1 MVDMTIKEMRN
12 EIDRMKQV
20 IYRTLD
26 FDTRKALMNRQIELM
41 DKTGI
46 NKTKNGVQ
54 RYYLTKNASKKQV
67 EDYYECLVNA
77 TYDTL
82 GHDL

>member
-1 MVDMTIKEMRN
+1 MEHTKEQMMN

-26 FDTRKALMNRQIELM
+26 FDTRKAIMYRQIELM
-41 DKTGI
+41 DETGV

-54 RYYLTKNASKKQV
+54 RYYLTKNASKKV
-67 EDYYECLVNA
+67 VDDYLTTLINA
-77 TYDTL
+77 VYDTL

>member
-1 MVDMTIKEMRN
+1 MEHTKLEMVN
-12 EIDRMKQV
+12 EIDRMKQG

-26 FDTRKALMNRQIELM
+26 FETRKAIMYRQIELM
-41 DKTGI
+41 DESGI

-54 RYYLTKNASKKQV
+54 RYYLTKNASKKV
-67 EDYYECLVNA
+67 VDDYLTTLINA
-77 TYDTL
+77 VYDTL